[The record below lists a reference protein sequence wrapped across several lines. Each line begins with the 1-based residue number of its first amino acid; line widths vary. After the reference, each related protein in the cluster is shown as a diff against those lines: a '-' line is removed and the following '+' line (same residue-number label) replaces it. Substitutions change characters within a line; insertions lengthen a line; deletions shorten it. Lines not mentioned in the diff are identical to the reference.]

1 MEYRVTIYCK
11 ELCGSAFGATD
22 WVQKKNIDLKKIM
35 TLGFRHNE
43 NMVET

>member
-22 WVQKKNIDLKKIM
+22 WVQKKNIDLKKNHD
-35 TLGFRHNE
+35 FRLQ
-43 NMVET
+43 TQ